1 MTSIS
6 ASFDPSDFLDSEEL
20 IAGYLTAAADDPDPD
35 VFVAALNDVEKARE
49 AGLLRFARKD
59 E

>member
-1 MTSIS
+1 MTSVS
-6 ASFDPSDFLDSEEL
+6 APFDPSDYLDSEEL
-20 IAGYLTAAADDPDPD
+20 IAEYLTAAADDPDPD

-49 AGLLRFARKD
+49 AGLRRFARKD